1 MLWGGQSDAGGLM
14 SSTSGRL
21 RLFFLGGNL
30 PMRARIRG
38 VGVEDLVDR
47 IERRAAPV
55 DAAAGHRKFQRALHL
70 AGRGLG
76 PVSGK
81 AVYAWRSRAAEPA
94 GWLRRL
100 AG

>member
-55 DAAAGHRKFQRALHL
+55 DAAAGHRKFQRALRRGRCVEPLVAQALKFLL
-70 AGRGLG
+70 AGRAAK
-76 PVSGK
+76 PRKQPENVS
-81 AVYAWRSRAAEPA
+81 A
-94 GWLRRL
+94 
-100 AG
+100 